1 MSEFEKT
8 CTYCKAKIKLS
19 DNKGGKWLPY
29 NLDNSPHD
37 CRTKKQEPTST
48 QNNGVKLAEIIK
60 TIQSVVKELE
70 LLQKA

>member
-29 NLDNSPHD
+29 NLDGSSHD
-37 CRTKKQEPTST
+37 RRNKQDTSTNKDARIEAVIKKVQSVITDLEDLMKKQ
-48 QNNGVKLAEIIK
+48 
-60 TIQSVVKELE
+60 
-70 LLQKA
+70 